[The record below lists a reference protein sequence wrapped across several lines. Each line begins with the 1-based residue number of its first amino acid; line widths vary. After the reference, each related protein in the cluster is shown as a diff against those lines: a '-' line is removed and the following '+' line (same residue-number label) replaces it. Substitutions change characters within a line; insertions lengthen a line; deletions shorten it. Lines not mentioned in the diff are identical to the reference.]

1 MVKRMP
7 TLRSLKSA
15 ETVDKELKT
24 GRDLMKFIDSGP
36 EPFHVVQECK
46 DRLMKLG
53 FEALSEKEVWRKGST
68 LKKGGKYFFTRNG
81 SSIIAFTIGDKY
93 ESGNGFKVIGAHTD
107 SPNLKL
113 KPRTNR
119 PASNGL
125 LQLAV
130 ETYGGGL
137 WHTWF
142 DRDLSLAGRV
152 VVRNNDN
159 DSYSTHL
166 VKVNRPILRVPNLA
180 IHLTTADERAAFKV
194 NKEDHLIPILCQEVS
209 KALGSIDGA
218 EEEEKEKEKEKEE
231 DQWASAQQPELM
243 KLLATELSCTIEQI
257 ADFELSLYDCQSGN
271 FNGLNRE
278 FIASS
283 RLDNLASC
291 YVAIEALGR
300 CSYGYQGLY

>member
-15 ETVDKELKT
+15 ETIDKELKT

-119 PASNGL
+119 PANNGL

-152 VVRNNDN
+152 VVRNND
-159 DSYSTHL
+159 SYSTHL
-166 VKVNRPILRVPNLA
+166 VKINRPILRVPNLA

-209 KALGSIDGA
+209 KALGAPTVTTD
-218 EEEEKEKEKEKEE
+218 KEE
-231 DQWASAQQPELM
+231 DQWASAQQPDLM
-243 KLLATELSCTIEQI
+243 QLLATELSCTVEQI

-271 FNGLNRE
+271 FNGLNQE

-300 CSYGYQGLY
+300 CSYGYPGLYSPHQG